1 MIKNYFLMI
10 LLLSCQSNANCFT
23 DKEYSE
29 LIFKSL
35 PNSND
40 DYYENYP
47 YGIIHNMADCSK
59 SDELSNLVCHD
70 AKLKK
75 IPIVIINSRNLC
87 L

>member
-47 YGIIHNMADCSK
+47 Y
-59 SDELSNLVCHD
+59 
-70 AKLKK
+70 
-75 IPIVIINSRNLC
+75 
-87 L
+87 